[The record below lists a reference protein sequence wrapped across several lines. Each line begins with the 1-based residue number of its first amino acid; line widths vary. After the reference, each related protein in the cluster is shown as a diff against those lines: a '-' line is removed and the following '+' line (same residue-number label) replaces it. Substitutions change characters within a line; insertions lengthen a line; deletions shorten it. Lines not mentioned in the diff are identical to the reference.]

1 MKRRTLITALG
12 AATLTAHPSLRA
24 QGAYPQKPVTLV
36 VPSAPGGTTDFTA
49 RLIGEGLSRALGQ
62 PVVIDNKAGGA
73 GNIGN
78 QFVAKAK
85 PDGHTLLV
93 AYSGYQVGNPHL
105 FANAGWDP
113 LKDFTPV
120 AMLTR
125 APQVIVVNAN
135 LKANTLAELVA
146 FAKANPGKLNYAS
159 SGNGS
164 IQHIAGE
171 LFKQLTG
178 TFITHIPY
186 RGAGP
191 AVQDL
196 IGGQVELFMTTP
208 ASVVQHVKSGKLKA
222 LAVSSNTRWLH
233 CPRCPPPWRP
243 ASRASR
249 WTPGLRSTDLPACP
263 PTWCSGSAAKSTRSW
278 RRQKSSGGQKR
289 RAPRLNRWAPH
300 SWATTPARSWTTGA
314 RSSRRRR
321 FRPNDLSPDRSPD
334 AFDLHAV
341 HQSCQ
346 RPFKAND
353 ESVTQEMTDQTG
365 ALRPAP

>member
-1 MKRRTLITALG
+1 MKRRTLITSIG
-12 AATLTAHPSLRA
+12 AVALTAHAALRA
-24 QGAYPQKPVTLV
+24 QGTFPQRPITLV

-49 RLIGEGLSRALGQ
+49 RLIADSLSRSLGQ
-62 PVVIDNKAGGA
+62 PVIVDNKAGGA

-78 QFVAKAK
+78 QFVAKAR

-105 FANAGWDP
+105 FPNAGWDP
-113 LKDFTPV
+113 IKDFTPV

-125 APQVIVVNAN
+125 APQVIVTNAN
-135 LKANTLAELVA
+135 LQANTLAELIA

-196 IGGQVELFMTTP
+196 IGGQVDMFITTP

-222 LAVSSNTRWLH
+222 LAVSSNTRLAALPQVPTAVEAGLKGFTLDSWFALYG
-233 CPRCPPPWRP
+233 P
-243 ASRASR
+243 AGMPADVVQR
-249 WTPGLRSTDLPACP
+249 LSTEVDKTLAMPETKRKAEDAGTSVEQMSP
-263 PTWCSGSAAKSTRSW
+263 VQLAEYTRKELDHW
-278 RRQKSSGGQKR
+278 GKVIKSSKIT
-289 RAPRLNRWAPH
+289 A
-300 SWATTPARSWTTGA
+300 
-314 RSSRRRR
+314 
-321 FRPNDLSPDRSPD
+321 
-334 AFDLHAV
+334 
-341 HQSCQ
+341 
-346 RPFKAND
+346 
-353 ESVTQEMTDQTG
+353 E
-365 ALRPAP
+365 